1 MKNLDYSICKFIQEQ
16 DRNSDIME
24 AWEEYCDQELDHW
37 TLTEILQDIL
47 SAWKEDFILGDSMTP
62 RIQGYYNYLGI

>member
-47 SAWKEDFILGDSMTP
+47 SAWKEDFILTDSMTP
-62 RIQGYYNYLGI
+62 RIQGYYKYLGI